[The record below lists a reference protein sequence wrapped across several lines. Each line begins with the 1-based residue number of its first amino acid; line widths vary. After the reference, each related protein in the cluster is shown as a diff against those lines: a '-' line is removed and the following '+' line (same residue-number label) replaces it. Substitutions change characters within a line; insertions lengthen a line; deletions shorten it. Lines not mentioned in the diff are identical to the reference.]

1 MIDLARSLDRELSIL
16 RGTRRI
22 HAVGRVK
29 RFDGQIVHASAFP
42 AAVGNECRIECG
54 DGKWAEAEVIGFLDE
69 YTVLVL
75 TGGGASLVNLPK
87 DPNGLANVVYGGR
100 NAMPPFR
107 GILTPEQIRDVFGY
121 VNQKLLNAGP
131 AAKPR
136 AASTK

>member
-54 DGKWAEAEVIGFLDE
+54 DGKWAEAEVIGFLM
-69 YTVLVL
+69 
-75 TGGGASLVNLPK
+75 N
-87 DPNGLANVVYGGR
+87 
-100 NAMPPFR
+100 
-107 GILTPEQIRDVFGY
+107 IRF
-121 VNQKLLNAGP
+121 LF
-131 AAKPR
+131 
-136 AASTK
+136 